1 MGYRKSLR
9 IMLGNLKDKGSL
21 IKTALSTNSHKSSVR
36 SVILRATTHGSSSL
50 PSEHQIAAII
60 AIGLESHAGA
70 CCCMQALMD
79 RLNSTSDAFV
89 ALKCLYTIHNII
101 GKGSFGSADQ
111 LSPYKCFHNSLAFR
125 DHSDQETWQ
134 MSEWVRWY
142 AAILE
147 QNLAVPKVLGYH
159 HLYSNK
165 KDKILSSLNSDL
177 LKEIDVLVE
186 FARQVGNRPDSLHL
200 QRNSLVYEVVRLVGE
215 EYRLVQREMGSRVA
229 ELGAR
234 MTSLSLNECTEFLNS
249 LDRFEECKEG
259 ICSLLVN
266 RNTNA
271 DLWDLVKESKA
282 KLVAKIKEEEN
293 VGKLTLVLKL
303 QRGRSRVR

>member
-1 MGYRKSLR
+1 
-9 IMLGNLKDKGSL
+9 
-21 IKTALSTNSHKSSVR
+21 
-36 SVILRATTHGSSSL
+36 
-50 PSEHQIAAII
+50 
-60 AIGLESHAGA
+60 
-70 CCCMQALMD
+70 
-79 RLNSTSDAFV
+79 
-89 ALKCLYTIHNII
+89 
-101 GKGSFGSADQ
+101 
-111 LSPYKCFHNSLAFR
+111 
-125 DHSDQETWQ
+125 

-159 HLYSNK
+159 LYSNK

-177 LKEIDVLVE
+177 LKEIEVLVE
-186 FARQVGNRPDSLHL
+186 VACQVGNRPDSLHL

-234 MTSLSLNECTEFLNS
+234 MTSLSLSECTEFLNS
-249 LDRFEECKEG
+249 LNRFEECKEG

-282 KLVAKIKEEEN
+282 KLVAKITDEEN